1 MARFVALSLFL
12 AVPLGLAAQAP
23 PTPAPVDT
31 TGPHLVAGFP
41 PYRYIIVPPE
51 AHRLAEVLLRHDG
64 TARTDRWADSVRMAL
79 DSARE
84 RRAADFAARELFKN
98 SAAVAAV
105 SDTGGF
111 LGLDRRYADLSLDG
125 QGRVEVRTERD
136 KNERCTSYQLLDPSS
151 GCRGVFTPPSI
162 DDELTMRAAGTIGS
176 RLHVDL
182 DYDSQRDFSANNNI
196 RVYYQGLQDE
206 VLQRLDFG
214 TVTFVPPPSRF
225 ITATIPANS
234 FGVSA
239 RFQIGDLQLQALAA
253 SQKGSVVAERHYT
266 IGATTSQPQD
276 RQIRD
281 LDYEAGRFFWVVDPA
296 RLPGYP
302 AVDILNVDPSVLT
315 PDQRPAQIRV
325 YRYRPVTQSSTG
337 ADLTGITAVATRS
350 DSPQATGRLRW
361 ELLVPGTD
369 YYLDPSGTW
378 FALATNLDQN
388 SYLAV
393 SYVTA
398 AGNKVGTFPAQD
410 NPAGN
415 DSLELIVEP
424 RRGPDVPTFRYEMR
438 QVYRIAGTDLDRS
451 SLQVAITVNQS
462 ERPLGGAPTYLA
474 QLGLAVSSDPHVL
487 DVDNRLFPRTRD
499 PGAAAVVRES
509 YIIFPHLTPFAD
521 PTRLQPAE
529 RDDSLYRTPDYLL
542 LTQGPP
548 TKFTFGLK
556 YNAAVS
562 GDRNTLNLNAFQLR
576 PESEQIIVAGRAL
589 TRDVDYSISYD
600 LGQVTFLDPDALF
613 GNSGSVDVTAR
624 FEERGIFAVAPTS
637 IYGFTGTY
645 KIADVGD
652 VNVIGIYQKQQSAY
666 NRPPIGFE
674 PTSNFTGG
682 ITGNL
687 GFQGGGLTRLVSH
700 LSPTGA
706 TAPSRLDVHGEL
718 AFTKPNPNQAGAAYV
733 EDFEGGGGLQV
744 SLRENSWNFSSRPQQ
759 PYGLEGIGF
768 AAGFDSADAVML
780 TWQNLYR
787 DPATGTA
794 VQVRTT
800 DIDSLI
806 RLTSGSPLENV
817 LYVAIHADTSG
828 GFPIY
833 DSVLKQV
840 RLRWTQPARPG
851 RPRWRTMV
859 TPLSQTGVD
868 LSSSQYL
875 EFWVYQDP
883 YDGPRRADSVGAR
896 LVFDIGT
903 VNEDALAITPESL
916 TVSPDGVDSS
926 FHGRRYTGVGRLD
939 TEREPTGVFNA
950 AADDNGILQ
959 DRPDSLVVNGQM
971 FTDVPLCQ
979 RQLSAAVPLYGW
991 GDLDVRCTNG
1001 NGTLDAED
1009 LNGDNVLNANGPN
1022 DNVDRYIV
1030 DLANS
1035 PYFVRNGGPGWSLY
1049 RVPLRQPDAVLGT
1062 PDLHVAQAL
1071 RITIAVPPT
1080 AGPEKLA
1087 RFAFA
1092 RMQFVGAPWIRRA
1105 ATPIQGLSGSVGLP
1119 TGEVDVGVVSTDNL
1133 ELGYVPP
1140 PGAVDQTNQIGTI
1153 TSGVQVNERSLRITA
1168 TNLGPGQRAEAVGRF
1183 PAGPQNLLK
1192 YQTLRL
1198 WVRGRGAGWESHQ
1211 LQAVFKV
1218 GSDDKDFYAYR
1229 TGAVT
1234 TSWLPEVVIDLA
1246 KWRELRAQI
1255 ESRWLTGQAPS
1266 GSATCGGD
1274 STAYVA
1280 CDGPYLVQVGNP
1292 GINPPN
1298 LAAVQELS
1306 ASIYD
1311 SSSTTFAAAELWVDD
1326 IRMTDPIAEIGTA
1339 EALTAHL
1346 SASDL
1351 ADVDLSFIRQD
1362 GNYQQIGQDPTYQTT
1377 TTASAGS
1384 TVRLDRFLPAT
1395 LGLAA
1400 PVTFGVSR
1408 STTQPDL
1415 LQGTDLRGSDL
1426 AGLREP
1432 VSVSTSWAIS
1442 LRRTAVSKHW
1452 WLHTLVDPLSL
1463 SAQTSNGNATS
1474 LLSNSS
1480 TSNYA
1485 VGATYNLPIPSG
1497 GAALDLTGVVG
1508 LLPGF
1513 LAHTEFGD
1521 GLRHPRFKA
1530 APINVRWSSGLTYNE
1545 ANYVSY
1551 LVPVARPDDSLLSAS
1566 QNLANIWRNSAGLTM
1581 QPFQALTLNA
1591 DLASSRDLRQYP
1603 DSTPLGRLVRAQRSD
1618 FLGFDAGVE
1627 RDRALTTSMA
1637 FSPAVSRWL
1646 HPRILR
1652 TSSFVLNRYL
1662 TGRDPVR
1669 ANEDTTGRFLLPQT
1683 LNNTQA
1689 WEVGAGVDLAQS
1701 VNAIFGDSSGIA
1713 RAFRRVR
1720 PFDISRRTVLSSTFD
1735 MAAFQ
1740 PSLGYQFAFG
1750 NTADFLTQQ
1759 GASALAATDGHTDA
1773 LTGSADLP
1781 GGFNITAS
1789 YGLTAQSQYAQVL
1802 GTYQRTD
1809 TRQTDWPVGTLRW
1822 THPMRSGPLVL
1833 LSTGFN
1839 VRQTEGT
1846 VFTPSTSQG
1855 GSTGRTSSS
1864 SLSPDASLTFRN
1876 GISVTLNYSKV
1887 DQVNAVSG
1895 NQTQVAQ
1902 RTFNATL
1909 NDVFRLPESLSH
1921 LRRQVRA
1928 SFSGLRSISTTCLS
1942 QAGGP
1947 CTSVSDQRRTEISG
1961 AFYTDLVALAEAGLS
1976 FGYTVNEAREVNQYT
1991 TSLFV
1996 SASMNIQLSS
2006 GGYR

>member
-1 MARFVALSLFL
+1 MARFVALSLL
-12 AVPLGLAAQAP
+12 LSVPLGLAAQA
-23 PTPAPVDT
+23 TPAPLPADT
-31 TGPHLVAGFP
+31 IGPHLVAGFP
-41 PYRYIIVPPE
+41 PLRYTIVPPE
-51 AHRLAEVLLRHDG
+51 AHRLAAVLLRHDG
-64 TARTDRWADSVRMAL
+64 AARTARWADSLTVAL
-79 DSARE
+79 DSAR
-84 RRAADFAARELFKN
+84 RRRSADFAARDLFKN
-98 SAAVAAV
+98 NAAVAAV

-111 LGLDRRYADLSLDG
+111 LGIDRRYADLSLSG
-125 QGRVEVRTERD
+125 QARVEVRTQRD

-151 GCRGVFTPPSI
+151 GCRGIFTPPSI

-214 TVTFVPPPSRF
+214 TVTFVTPPSRF
-225 ITATIPANS
+225 ITPTIPANS

-239 RFQIGDLQLQALAA
+239 RFQIGDLQIQALAA
-253 SQKGSVVAERHYT
+253 SQKGSVVAQRHYT
-266 IGATTSQPQD
+266 IGGTTSQPQD

-325 YRYRPVTQSSTG
+325 YRYRPVTQSSTS
-337 ADLTGITAVATRS
+337 ADLTGITAVATRP

-378 FALATNLDQN
+378 FALSSNLDQN

-393 SYVTA
+393 SYVTV
-398 AGNKVGTFPAQD
+398 AGSKVGTFPSQD

-424 RRGPDVPTFRYEMR
+424 RRGPEVPTFRYEMR

-451 SLQVAITVNQS
+451 SLQVSITVNQS

-474 QLGLAVSSDPHVL
+474 QLGLAVSSDPHLL

-529 RDDSLYRTPDYLL
+529 LDDSLYRTPGYLL

-562 GDRNTLNLNAFQLR
+562 GDRNTLSLNAFQLR
-576 PESEQIIVAGRAL
+576 PQSEQITVNGRAL
-589 TRDVDYSISYD
+589 TRDVDYTISYD

-613 GNSGSVDVTAR
+613 GNAGPVDVFAR

-637 IYGFTGTY
+637 IFGFTSTY

-652 VNVIGIYQKQQSAY
+652 VNLIGIYQKQQSAY

-682 ITGNL
+682 VTTNL
-687 GFQGGGLTRLVSH
+687 GFQGGGLTRLVGH
-700 LSPTGA
+700 LAPTGA
-706 TAPSRLDVHGEL
+706 TAPSRLDLHGEL

-744 SLRENSWNFSSRPQQ
+744 SLRENSWNFSSVPQH

-787 DPATGTA
+787 NPATGTA
-794 VQVRTT
+794 VQVRTV

-806 RLTSGSPLENV
+806 RLTSGSPLETV
-817 LYVAIHADTSG
+817 LYVAIHPDTSG

-833 DSVLKQV
+833 DSVLGQV

-859 TPLSQTGVD
+859 TPLSQTGTD
-868 LSSSQYL
+868 LSSTQYL

-883 YDGPRRADSVGAR
+883 FDGPRRADSVGAR
-896 LVFDIGT
+896 LVFDLGS
-903 VNEDALAITPESL
+903 VNEDALAIAPESL
-916 TVSPDGVDSS
+916 TVSPNGVDST

-959 DRPDSLVVNGQM
+959 DRPDSLVVDGQM
-971 FTDVPLCQ
+971 LTDVPLCR

-1009 LNGDNVLNANGPN
+1009 LNGDNVLNANGAS

-1035 PYFVRNGGPGWSLY
+1035 PYFVRNGGPGWALY
-1049 RVPLRQPDAVLGT
+1049 RIPLRQPDAVLGT
-1062 PDLHVAQAL
+1062 PDLHLVQQL
-1071 RITIAVPPT
+1071 RITIAVPPS
-1080 AGPEKLA
+1080 ASPEKLA
-1087 RFAFA
+1087 RFGFA
-1092 RMQFVGAPWIRRA
+1092 RMQFVGSPWLRRA

-1119 TGEVDVGVVSTDNL
+1119 AGEVDVGVVSTDNL

-1140 PGAVDQTNQIGTI
+1140 PGAVDQSNEIGAI
-1153 TSGVQVNERSLRITA
+1153 SSGVQVNERSLRITA
-1168 TNLGPGQRAEAVGRF
+1168 VNLGPGQRAEAVGRF

-1198 WVRGRGAGWESHQ
+1198 WVRGRGAGWETHQ

-1218 GSDDKDFYAYR
+1218 GSDDRDFYAYR
-1229 TGAVT
+1229 ADAVT
-1234 TSWLPEVVIDLA
+1234 TSWLPEVVINLA

-1255 ESRWLTGQAPS
+1255 ESRWLTGQPPS

-1311 SSSTTFAAAELWVDD
+1311 SSATAFPNAELWVDD
-1326 IRMTDPIAEIGTA
+1326 IRMSDPIAEIGTA
-1339 EALTAHL
+1339 AAFTAHL
-1346 SASDL
+1346 SASDM

-1362 GNYQQIGQDPTYQTT
+1362 GNYQQIGQDPTYQTS

-1384 TVRLDRFLPAT
+1384 TVRLDRFLPAS

-1400 PVTFGVSR
+1400 PITFGVSR
-1408 STTQPDL
+1408 ATTDPDL
-1415 LQGTDLRGSDL
+1415 LQGTDLRGADL
-1426 AGLREP
+1426 AGLRRP
-1432 VSVSTSWAIS
+1432 VSTSTSWS
-1442 LRRTAVSKHW
+1442 LTLRRTATSKHW
-1452 WLHTLVDPLSL
+1452 WLHALVDPLSL
-1463 SAQTSNGNATS
+1463 SAQTSTGDATS
-1474 LLSNSS
+1474 LLSTSS

-1485 VGATYNLPIPSG
+1485 LGASYNLPVTAPG
-1497 GAALDLTGVVG
+1497 TVLDLTGLVG

-1513 LAHTEFGD
+1513 LARTEFGD
-1521 GLRHPRFKA
+1521 GLKHPRLKV
-1530 APINVRWSSGLTYNE
+1530 APTNIRWSSGLTYDQ
-1545 ANYVSY
+1545 ASYVSY
-1551 LVPVARPDDSLLSAS
+1551 LVPVARTDDSLLTVS
-1566 QNLANIWRNSAGLTM
+1566 QNLAHIWRNAAGLTLE
-1581 QPFQALTLNA
+1581 PFQALTLNA
-1591 DLASSRDLRQYP
+1591 DLASSRDLRVYP
-1603 DSTPLGRLVRAQRSD
+1603 DSTPLGRLVGAERSD

-1627 RDRALTTSMA
+1627 RDRSLTTSMA
-1637 FSPAVSRWL
+1637 FTPSISRWL
-1646 HPRILR
+1646 LPRVRR

-1689 WEVGAGVDLAQS
+1689 WEVGAGIDLSRS

-1713 RAFRRVR
+1713 RALRRMR
-1720 PFDISRRTVLSSTFD
+1720 PLDISRRTVLSSTFD

-1740 PSLGYQFAFG
+1740 PSLGYEFAFG
-1750 NTADFLTQQ
+1750 NTGDFLSQQ
-1759 GASALAATDGHTDA
+1759 GAAALAATDGHTDA
-1773 LTGSADLP
+1773 VTAAADLP
-1781 GGFNITAS
+1781 GGFTVSAT
-1789 YGLTAQSQYAQVL
+1789 YGLTAQSQYSRVL
-1802 GTYQRTD
+1802 GAYQRTD
-1809 TRQTDWPVGTLRW
+1809 TRQTDWPVGSVRW
-1822 THPMRSGPLVL
+1822 TQPIRSGPLVL
-1833 LSTGFN
+1833 VSSGLN
-1839 VRQTEGT
+1839 VRQTVGT
-1846 VFTPSTSQG
+1846 TFTPEASGT
-1855 GSTGRTSSS
+1855 GSTGRILSS
-1864 SLSPDASLTFRN
+1864 SLSPDAALTFRN
-1876 GISVTLNYSKV
+1876 GMSMTFNYSKV
-1887 DQVNAVSG
+1887 DQVNAASG

-1928 SFSGLRSISTTCLS
+1928 SFSALRSISTTCLI
-1942 QAGGP
+1942 QGGGP

>member
-1 MARFVALSLFL
+1 VARFVALSLL
-12 AVPLGLAAQAP
+12 LTVPLGLAAQAP
-23 PTPAPVDT
+23 PTPAPIDT

-41 PYRYIIVPPE
+41 PYRYTIAPPE
-51 AHRLAEVLLRHDG
+51 AHRLAEVFLRHDG
-64 TARTDRWADSVRMAL
+64 AARTDRWADSLRVAL
-79 DSARE
+79 DSARQM
-84 RRAADFAARELFKN
+84 RSADLAARDLFKN
-98 SAAVAAV
+98 SAAVAAA

-111 LGLDRRYADLSLDG
+111 LGIDRRYADLSLDG
-125 QGRVEVRTERD
+125 QARVEVRTQRD

-151 GCRGVFTPPSI
+151 GCRGIFTPPRI

-214 TVTFVPPPSRF
+214 TVTFVTPPSRF

-239 RFQIGDLQLQALAA
+239 RFQIGDLQVQALAA

-266 IGATTSQPQD
+266 IGATTSQPQN

-302 AVDILNVDPSVLT
+302 AVDILNVDPNVLT

-337 ADLTGITAVATRS
+337 ADLTGITAVATRP

-369 YYLDPSGTW
+369 YYLDPTGTW

-393 SYVTA
+393 SYVTV
-398 AGNKVGTFPAQD
+398 AGNKVGTFPSQD
-410 NPAGN
+410 DPAGN

-474 QLGLAVSSDPHVL
+474 QLGLAVSSDPHLL
-487 DVDNRLFPRTRD
+487 DIDNRLFPRTRD

-562 GDRNTLNLNAFQLR
+562 GDRNTLSLNAFQLR
-576 PESEQIIVAGRAL
+576 PESEQIIVNGQTL
-589 TRDVDYSISYD
+589 KRDVDYSISYD

-637 IYGFTGTY
+637 IYGFTSTY

-652 VNVIGIYQKQQSAY
+652 VNLIGIYQKQQSAY

-682 ITGNL
+682 ITTNL

-706 TAPSRLDVHGEL
+706 TAPSRLDLHGEL

-744 SLRENSWNFSSRPQQ
+744 SLRETSWNFSSRPQQ

-806 RLTSGSPLENV
+806 RLTGGSPLETV
-817 LYVAIHADTSG
+817 LYVAIHPDTSG

-833 DSVLKQV
+833 DSVLNQV

-851 RPRWRTMV
+851 RPRWRTIV

-875 EFWVYQDP
+875 EFWVYQNP
-883 YDGPRRADSVGAR
+883 FDGPRRADSVGAR
-896 LVFDIGT
+896 LVFDIGS
-903 VNEDALAITPESL
+903 VNEDALAIVPESL
-916 TVSPDGVDSS
+916 TVSPNGVDSS
-926 FHGRRYTGVGRLD
+926 YRGRRYSGVGRLD

-971 FTDVPLCQ
+971 LTDVPLCK
-979 RQLSAAVPLYGW
+979 RQLSASVPLYGW

-1009 LNGDNVLNANGPN
+1009 LNGDNVLNASGPN

-1035 PYFVRNGGPGWSLY
+1035 PYFVRNGGPGWALY

-1062 PDLHVAQAL
+1062 PDLHVVQAL

-1080 AGPEKLA
+1080 AAPEKLA

-1153 TSGVQVNERSLRITA
+1153 SSGVQVNERSLRITA
-1168 TNLGPGQRAEAVGRF
+1168 TNLGPDQRAEAVGRF

-1229 TGAVT
+1229 TSAVT
-1234 TSWLPEVVIDLA
+1234 TSWLPEVVIDLG
-1246 KWRELRAQI
+1246 KWRQLRAQI
-1255 ESRWLTGQAPS
+1255 ESRWLTGQPPS

-1298 LAAVQELS
+1298 LAAIQELS

-1311 SSSTTFAAAELWVDD
+1311 SSSATCSAAELWVDD
-1326 IRMTDPIAEIGTA
+1326 IRMSDPIAEIGTA
-1339 EALTAHL
+1339 EALSAHL

-1362 GNYQQIGQDPTYQTT
+1362 GNYQQIGQDPSYQTT
-1377 TTASAGS
+1377 TTAAAGS

-1395 LGLAA
+1395 LGVAA

-1408 STTQPDL
+1408 ATTTPDL

-1426 AGLREP
+1426 AGLRQP
-1432 VSVSTSWAIS
+1432 VSLSTSWAIS

-1463 SAQTSNGNATS
+1463 SAQTSNGTATS

-1485 VGATYNLPIPSG
+1485 LGATYNLPIPSG
-1497 GAALDLTGVVG
+1497 GTALDLTGLVG
-1508 LLPGF
+1508 LLPRF

-1521 GLRHPRFKA
+1521 GLQHPRLKVV
-1530 APINVRWSSGLTYNE
+1530 PINVRWSSGLTYNQ
-1545 ANYVSY
+1545 ATYVSY
-1551 LVPVARPDDSLLSAS
+1551 LVPVARSSDSLLSAS

-1591 DLASSRDLRQYP
+1591 DLASSRDLRAYP
-1603 DSTPLGRLVRAQRSD
+1603 DSTPLGRLVQAQRSE

-1637 FSPAVSRWL
+1637 FTPAVSRWL

-1689 WEVGAGVDLAQS
+1689 WEVGAGIDLTQS
-1701 VNAIFGDSSGIA
+1701 VNAIFGDSSGVA

-1720 PFDISRRTVLSSTFD
+1720 PFDISRRSVLSSTFD

-1750 NTADFLTQQ
+1750 NTSDFLSQQ
-1759 GASALAATDGHTDA
+1759 GAAALSATDGHTDA

-1781 GGFNITAS
+1781 GGLSLTAS
-1789 YGLTAQSQYAQVL
+1789 YGLTAQSQYARVL

-1833 LSTGFN
+1833 LSSGVN
-1839 VRQTEGT
+1839 IRQTEGT
-1846 VFTPSTSQG
+1846 IFTPTISG
-1855 GSTGRTSSS
+1855 PGSTGRTSSS

-1909 NDVFRLPESLSH
+1909 NDVFRLPASLSH

>member
-1 MARFVALSLFL
+1 
-12 AVPLGLAAQAP
+12 
-23 PTPAPVDT
+23 
-31 TGPHLVAGFP
+31 
-41 PYRYIIVPPE
+41 
-51 AHRLAEVLLRHDG
+51 
-64 TARTDRWADSVRMAL
+64 
-79 DSARE
+79 
-84 RRAADFAARELFKN
+84 
-98 SAAVAAV
+98 
-105 SDTGGF
+105 
-111 LGLDRRYADLSLDG
+111 
-125 QGRVEVRTERD
+125 
-136 KNERCTSYQLLDPSS
+136 
-151 GCRGVFTPPSI
+151 
-162 DDELTMRAAGTIGS
+162 
-176 RLHVDL
+176 
-182 DYDSQRDFSANNNI
+182 
-196 RVYYQGLQDE
+196 
-206 VLQRLDFG
+206 
-214 TVTFVPPPSRF
+214 
-225 ITATIPANS
+225 
-234 FGVSA
+234 
-239 RFQIGDLQLQALAA
+239 
-253 SQKGSVVAERHYT
+253 
-266 IGATTSQPQD
+266 
-276 RQIRD
+276 
-281 LDYEAGRFFWVVDPA
+281 
-296 RLPGYP
+296 LPGYP
-302 AVDILNVDPSVLT
+302 AIDILNVDPGVLT

-325 YRYRPVTQSSTG
+325 YRYRPVTQSSTS
-337 ADLTGITAVATRS
+337 ADLTGITAVATRP

-378 FALATNLDQN
+378 FALASNLDQN

-393 SYVTA
+393 SYVTV
-398 AGNKVGTFPAQD
+398 AGSKVGTFPSQD
-410 NPAGN
+410 NPTGS

-462 ERPLGGAPTYLA
+462 ERPLSGAPTYLA
-474 QLGLAVSSDPHVL
+474 QLGLAVSSDPHLL

-509 YIIFPHLTPFAD
+509 YIIFPDLTPFAD
-521 PTRLQPAE
+521 PTRLQPTE

-548 TKFTFGLK
+548 AKFTFGLK

-562 GDRNTLNLNAFQLR
+562 SDRNTLTLNAFQLR
-576 PESEQIIVAGRAL
+576 PQSEQIIVNGRTL
-589 TRDVDYSISYD
+589 VRDVDYSISYD

-637 IYGFTGTY
+637 IYGFTSTY
-645 KIADVGD
+645 KIADIGD
-652 VNVIGIYQKQQSAY
+652 VNLIGIYQKQQSAY

-682 ITGNL
+682 LTTNL
-687 GFQGGGLTRLVSH
+687 AFQGGGLTRLVSP
-700 LSPTGA
+700 LSPAGA

-744 SLRENSWNFSSRPQQ
+744 SLRENSWNFSSVPQH

-806 RLTSGSPLENV
+806 RLTSGSPLETV
-817 LYVAIHADTSG
+817 LYVGIHPDTSG

-833 DSVLKQV
+833 DSVVRQV

-851 RPRWRTMV
+851 QPRWRTMV
-859 TPLSQTGVD
+859 TSLSQTGTD
-868 LSSSQYL
+868 LSSTQYL

-883 YDGPRRADSVGAR
+883 LDGPRRADSVGAR
-896 LVFDIGT
+896 LVFDLGS
-903 VNEDALAITPESL
+903 VNEDALAIVPESL
-916 TVSPDGVDSS
+916 TVSPNGVDSS
-926 FHGRRYTGVGRLD
+926 FHGRRYSGVGRLD

-971 FTDVPLCQ
+971 LTDVPLCR
-979 RQLSAAVPLYGW
+979 RQLSASVPLYGW

-1009 LNGDNVLNANGPN
+1009 LYGDNVLNANGTG

-1035 PYFVRNGGPGWSLY
+1035 PYFVRNGGPGWALY

-1062 PDLHVAQAL
+1062 PDLHLVQQL

-1080 AGPEKLA
+1080 ASPELLA

-1092 RMQFVGAPWIRRA
+1092 RMQFVGSPWLRRA

-1119 TGEVDVGVVSTDNL
+1119 TGEVDVGVVSTDNQ

-1140 PGAVDQTNQIGTI
+1140 PGAVDQSNQIGTI
-1153 TSGVQVNERSLRITA
+1153 SGGVQVNERSLRITA
-1168 TNLGPGQRAEAVGRF
+1168 VNLGPDQRAEAVGRF

-1198 WVRGRGAGWESHQ
+1198 WVRGRGAGWETHQ
-1211 LQAVFKV
+1211 LQAIFKV

-1229 TGAVT
+1229 VNAIT
-1234 TSWLPEVVIDLA
+1234 TSWLPEVVISLA
-1246 KWRELRAQI
+1246 KWRALRAQI
-1255 ESRWLTGQAPS
+1255 ESRWLTGQPPS
-1266 GSATCGGD
+1266 GSAACGGD

-1311 SSSTTFAAAELWVDD
+1311 SSTTAFANAELWVDD
-1326 IRMTDPIAEIGTA
+1326 IRMSDPIAEIGTA

-1362 GNYQQIGQDPTYQTT
+1362 GNYQQIGQDPTYQTS

-1384 TVRLDRFLPAT
+1384 TVRLDRFLPAS

-1400 PVTFGVSR
+1400 PVTVAVSR
-1408 STTQPDL
+1408 STTDPDL
-1415 LQGTDLRGSDL
+1415 LQGTDLRGADL
-1426 AGLREP
+1426 AGLRKP
-1432 VSVSTSWAIS
+1432 VSTSTSWGLT

-1452 WLHTLVDPLSL
+1452 WLHGLVDPLSFT
-1463 SAQTSNGNATS
+1463 AQTTTGDATS

-1485 VGATYNLPIPSG
+1485 LGAAYNLPITAPG
-1497 GAALDLTGVVG
+1497 TVLDLSGLVG
-1508 LLPGF
+1508 LLPRF
-1513 LAHTEFGD
+1513 LARTEFGD
-1521 GLRHPRFKA
+1521 GLKHPLLKVV
-1530 APINVRWSSGLTYNE
+1530 PVNIRWSSGVTYNE
-1545 ANYVSY
+1545 ATYVSY
-1551 LVPVARPDDSLLSAS
+1551 LVPVARPDDSLLSTS
-1566 QNLANIWRNSAGLTM
+1566 QNLANIWRNSAGMTM
-1581 QPFQALTLNA
+1581 QPFKALNLNA
-1591 DLASSRDLRQYP
+1591 DLTSSRDLRAYP

-1637 FSPAVSRWL
+1637 FTPSVSRWL
-1646 HPRILR
+1646 RPRISR

-1669 ANEDTTGRFLLPQT
+1669 ATDDTAWRFLLPQT

-1689 WEVGAGVDLAQS
+1689 WEVGAGIDLAQS
-1701 VNAIFGDSSGIA
+1701 INALFGDSSGIA
-1713 RAFRRVR
+1713 SALRRVR
-1720 PFDISRRTVLSSTFD
+1720 PLDISRRTVLSSTFD

-1750 NTADFLTQQ
+1750 NSSDFLTQQ
-1759 GASALAATDGHTDA
+1759 GAAALSATDGHTDA
-1773 LTGSADLP
+1773 LTGAADLP
-1781 GGFNITAS
+1781 GGFTVTAT
-1789 YGLTAQSQYAQVL
+1789 YGLTARSQYARVL
-1802 GTYQRTD
+1802 GAYQRTD
-1809 TRQTDWPVGTLRW
+1809 TRQTDWPVGSLRW
-1822 THPMRSGPLVL
+1822 THPVRTGPLVL
-1833 LSTGFN
+1833 MSAGLN
-1839 VRQTEGT
+1839 VRRTEGT
-1846 VFTPSTSQG
+1846 TFTPVTTG
-1855 GSTGRTSSS
+1855 DGSTGRVLSS
-1864 SLSPDASLTFRN
+1864 SLSPDAALTFRN
-1876 GISVTLNYSKV
+1876 GMSMTFNYSKV

-1895 NQTQVAQ
+1895 NQSQTAQ

-1928 SFSGLRSISTTCLS
+1928 SFTGLRSIFTTCAS

-1947 CTSVSDQRRTEISG
+1947 CTSVSDQRRTEI
-1961 AFYTDLVALAEAGLS
+1961 
-1976 FGYTVNEAREVNQYT
+1976 
-1991 TSLFV
+1991 
-1996 SASMNIQLSS
+1996 
-2006 GGYR
+2006 